1 MIRMNDQISEII
13 ECVLKKKIERR
24 QKKKNSQF
32 LKNINV
38 QKKQNF

>member
-1 MIRMNDQISEII
+1 MNDQISEII

-24 QKKKNSQF
+24 QKNSQF

-38 QKKQNF
+38 QKKHNF